1 MAEKQSGAPMTTAGI
16 TRYFEEYH
24 SKIEIKPGIVIVFS
38 IFVILVVVAM
48 HVWGTA
54 ALGIA

>member
-16 TRYFEEYH
+16 TRYFEDYH

-38 IFVILVVVAM
+38 IVVILVIIAM

-54 ALGIA
+54 ALGLS